1 MSQANDSE
9 LKRQLEERGMLIS
22 LLKKENE
29 QLKKEL

>member
-29 QLKKEL
+29 QLKK

>member
-1 MSQANDSE
+1 MSQANDSK

-29 QLKKEL
+29 QLKK